1 MKNSRNRPF
10 LEDMVFNTRRER
22 IVAVLFVYAG
32 TAFGITSIFLGIS
45 QIEKWSL
52 RKIIVEN
59 LHFSFGIEFIIT
71 GIGILLLVLG
81 TYFGN
86 QKIFSLVEFLC
97 FMFVLFWFMLFF
109 EEMTKVDS
117 FMSTGSLVLW
127 MVFTLSIDLL
137 MIISALI
144 RLLNVLVPSSR
155 DRLTLAIAFWGVLIS
170 LMALFK

>member
-86 QKIFSLVEFLC
+86 
-97 FMFVLFWFMLFF
+97 
-109 EEMTKVDS
+109 
-117 FMSTGSLVLW
+117 G
-127 MVFTLSIDLL
+127 
-137 MIISALI
+137 
-144 RLLNVLVPSSR
+144 RL
-155 DRLTLAIAFWGVLIS
+155 
-170 LMALFK
+170 